1 MNHHRAR
8 KRFGQH
14 FLTDRTVAARIIDAF
29 APARGQHVIE
39 IGGGRGALTDALY
52 DAIGQLTVIELDRDL
67 AAQLTAQ
74 HATNNVRVI
83 CADVLEVQLRELA
96 MDAGDGNVGDVD
108 NVVDDNVNKSDGV
121 GNIDSVIDDNVNK
134 SDGVGN
140 IDSVIDDSVNVN
152 QSNNTSN
159 TDAIDKSNN
168 VDNIDSVA
176 ADNTPAQFR
185 IIGNLP
191 YNISTPLIFHL
202 LEQLA
207 YIADML
213 FMVQREVAMR
223 LAATP
228 GERHYGRLS
237 VMCALHLDCARL
249 FDVEPTAFAPPP
261 KVQSSVVRM
270 HRKSRAPMPRDVGA
284 FSAIVQAAF
293 NQRRK
298 TLRNA
303 LKGKVSPAQFAAAQI
318 DSTLRAEV
326 LSVQQ
331 FIALADAVGE

>member
-52 DAIGQLTVIELDRDL
+52 DALGQLTVIELDRDL

-96 MDAGDGNVGDVD
+96 IDAGDGNVGDVD

-121 GNIDSVIDDNVNK
+121 GNIDSVIDDNVN
-134 SDGVGN
+134 
-140 IDSVIDDSVNVN
+140 VN
-152 QSNNTSN
+152 QSDSTSN
-159 TDAIDKSNN
+159 TDVIDKSNN
-168 VDNIDSVA
+168 VDNIDTVV
-176 ADNTPAQFR
+176 DDNNTPAQFR

-249 FDVEPTAFAPPP
+249 FDVAPTAFAPPP

-303 LKGKVSPAQFAAAQI
+303 LKGKVSPAQFTAAQI

-331 FIALADAVGE
+331 FIALADAVGQ

>member
-52 DAIGQLTVIELDRDL
+52 DALGQLTVIELDRDL

-96 MDAGDGNVGDVD
+96 DDGDVGNVD
-108 NVVDDNVNKSDGV
+108 NVVDDNVNQSD
-121 GNIDSVIDDNVNK
+121 
-134 SDGVGN
+134 
-140 IDSVIDDSVNVN
+140 
-152 QSNNTSN
+152 N
-159 TDAIDKSNN
+159 TDNLDVIGKSNN
-168 VDNIDSVA
+168 VDNIDTVVVV
-176 ADNTPAQFR
+176 DNNTPTKFR

-202 LEQLA
+202 LGQLA
-207 YIADML
+207 HIADML

-223 LAATP
+223 LAAIP

-237 VMCALHLDCARL
+237 VMCALHLDCVRL

-284 FSAIVQAAF
+284 FGAIVQAAF

-303 LKGKVSPAQFAAAQI
+303 LKGKVSPAQFTAAQI

-331 FIALADAVGE
+331 FIALADAVGQ

>member
-29 APARGQHVIE
+29 APVRGQHVIE

-52 DAIGQLTVIELDRDL
+52 DALGQLTVIELDRDL

-108 NVVDDNVNKSDGV
+108 NVVDDNVNQSD
-121 GNIDSVIDDNVNK
+121 
-134 SDGVGN
+134 
-140 IDSVIDDSVNVN
+140 
-152 QSNNTSN
+152 N
-159 TDAIDKSNN
+159 TDNLDVIGKSNN
-168 VDNIDSVA
+168 VDNIDTVVVD
-176 ADNTPAQFR
+176 DNTPTQFR
-185 IIGNLP
+185 IISNLP

-202 LEQLA
+202 LGQLA

-270 HRKSRAPMPRDVGA
+270 HRKSRAPMPRDVDA
-284 FSAIVQAAF
+284 FGAIVQAAF

-303 LKGKVSPAQFAAAQI
+303 LKGKVSPAHFAAAQI

-331 FIALADAVGE
+331 FIALADAVGQ

>member
-29 APARGQHVIE
+29 APVRGQHVIE

-52 DAIGQLTVIELDRDL
+52 DALGQLTVIELDRDL

-121 GNIDSVIDDNVNK
+121 GNIDSVIDD
-134 SDGVGN
+134 
-140 IDSVIDDSVNVN
+140 SVNVN

-176 ADNTPAQFR
+176 ADNNNTPAQFR

-202 LEQLA
+202 LGQLA
-207 YIADML
+207 HIADML

>member
-39 IGGGRGALTDALY
+39 IGGGRGALTEALY
-52 DAIGQLTVIELDRDL
+52 DALGQLTVIELDRDL

-96 MDAGDGNVGDVD
+96 DDGDVGNVD
-108 NVVDDNVNKSDGV
+108 NVVDDNVN
-121 GNIDSVIDDNVNK
+121 
-134 SDGVGN
+134 
-140 IDSVIDDSVNVN
+140 VN
-152 QSNNTSN
+152 QSDSTSN
-159 TDAIDKSNN
+159 TDVIDKSNN
-168 VDNIDSVA
+168 VDNIDTIVNN
-176 ADNTPAQFR
+176 NTPAQFR

-202 LEQLA
+202 LGQLA
-207 YIADML
+207 HIADML

-223 LAATP
+223 LAAMP

-237 VMCALHLDCARL
+237 VMCALHLDCTRL
-249 FDVEPTAFAPPP
+249 FDVAPTAFAPPP
-261 KVQSSVVRM
+261 KVQSSVVRLR
-270 HRKSRAPMPRDVGA
+270 RKPRAPMPRDVGA
-284 FSAIVQAAF
+284 FGTIVQAAF

-303 LKGKVSPAQFAAAQI
+303 LQGKVSPAQFAAAQI

-331 FIALADAVGE
+331 FIALADAVGQ